1 MTVKTVEA
9 PYKPSFAEMLKGYV
23 DLTRVHFSLAWPLLF
38 CSGLVLAFQD
48 YGGFSWSLTI
58 RAALIGLFGFV
69 AGIVLN
75 DYVDRELDTK
85 DVEFNR
91 LTRYWRPFGKRP
103 IPSGRISPQKALIL
117 FVALAVLTT
126 ILIATLPFPHSLYVL
141 GLMLLSYVL
150 EVFYQVK
157 KRRQS
162 FPVSQLVGRLD
173 FALFPVAGYLCAGNP
188 DVTALAYFVFF
199 YPWVIAHLG
208 VNDLADVRN
217 DQARGMNTV
226 TMLYGLGGT
235 ARWILGFSILHVL
248 VSPFFLVQLGTIA
261 RAGILVGFVLLG
273 VANVLI
279 VRQKSPKAGLIALP
293 VFHASLLVY
302 ASGIILDYALV

>member
-1 MTVKTVEA
+1 VTVETFDA
-9 PYKPSFAEMLKGYV
+9 QYKPSLVEMLKGYV

-38 CSGLVLAFQD
+38 CSGLVLAFQN

-75 DYVDRELDTK
+75 DYVDRELDKK

-103 IPSGRISPQKALIL
+103 IPSGRISPQKALGL
-117 FVALAVLTT
+117 FLVLTVLTT
-126 ILIATLPFPHSLYVL
+126 LLIITLPFPHSLYVL
-141 GLMLLSYVL
+141 VLMLLSYAL

-157 KRRQS
+157 KRDQK
-162 FPVSQLVGRLD
+162 FPVSQFVGRLD
-173 FALFPVAGYLCAGNP
+173 FALFPIAGYLCVGHP
-188 DVTALAYFVFF
+188 DMTALAYFVFF

-208 VNDLADVRN
+208 VNDLADVSN
-217 DQARGMNTV
+217 DQARGMNSV
-226 TMLYGLGGT
+226 TMLYGLDGT

-248 VSPFFLVQLGTIA
+248 VSPFFLMQLGTVA
-261 RAGILVGFVLLG
+261 RVGILIGFLLLG
-273 VANVLI
+273 LANLLI
-279 VRQKSPKAGLIALP
+279 MRQKSPKAGLIALP
-293 VFHASLLVY
+293 IFHASLLIY
-302 ASGIILDYALV
+302 AAAIILNYALP